1 MPEKYQEEIEEILEG
16 LGEKAPANTAARE
29 PQKPLDDTP
38 VVSHRGS
45 PPRQSGPNQGR
56 TWPTVTP
63 GKLALIGLVVLLVG
77 ALWVRPLIWVGLG
90 FLVGAYIL
98 FFIKPRSI
106 FHEKRWRG
114 KPMEEETSPWE
125 KIKSWLKS

>member
-1 MPEKYQEEIEEILEG
+1 MPEKYQEEIEEILRG
-16 LGEKAPANTAARE
+16 LGEKAPHSTAARE
-29 PQKPLDDTP
+29 AQKPPDDAP
-38 VVSHRGS
+38 VMSHQG
-45 PPRQSGPNQGR
+45 PPLGQNGGRRGR

-63 GKLALIGLVVLLVG
+63 GKLALLGLLVLLLG
-77 ALWVRPLIWVGLG
+77 AIWVRPLIWVGLA

-106 FHEKRWRG
+106 FVDKRWRG
-114 KPMEEETSPWE
+114 KPLEDETSPWD

>member
-1 MPEKYQEEIEEILEG
+1 MPEKYQEEIEEILRG
-16 LGEKAPANTAARE
+16 LGEKAPTNTAARE
-29 PQKPLDDTP
+29 PQKPPDDAP
-38 VVSHRGS
+38 VISRRGT
-45 PPRQSGPNQGR
+45 PPRQVVPQKGR
-56 TWPTVTP
+56 AWPRVTP
-63 GKLALIGLVVLLVG
+63 GKLALIGLIVLLIG

-106 FHEKRWRG
+106 SVEKRWRG
-114 KPMEEETSPWE
+114 KAMEEETSPWE